1 MEENREVMKKLFWS
15 KKEKLKETEESEVKA
30 VTDEVSKEAE
40 QEVVKEAK
48 AEKEET
54 SEESSETEENVSFGK
69 RFKEGLGQFGIYFAI
84 IAGCIIFWEIILR
97 LQMGGGINAKNLFF
111 LFFVP
116 AEAMALTA
124 INGIFPRKVGRFVFP
139 LTLLLIA
146 VFYAIQLV
154 YFRIFGS
161 LISVSMVGMGAD
173 AVGQFGW
180 AMMGVILR
188 SIGFILLLIVP
199 VIAILVLCLKK
210 KVRCGSYPII
220 LHAMAILLTI
230 GLWVGAAEGIIVGG
244 EKRGSAY
251 YVFHSSISDTDS
263 TAARVGAMTTTIV
276 EGGSY
281 YLGIT
286 PNKEIS
292 TLTSIDFESI
302 ELEPEL
308 KEVALDTSE
317 KDSEEYSEA
326 PSEPREPEFEGVPQ
340 IYEEFDFQ
348 ALADQTQDDSLRDMY
363 QYFAQRRPTETN
375 EYTGLMEDYN
385 LIYICAESFWTYA
398 IDERVTPTLYKM
410 ANRGIIL
417 NNYYNSFRNTTTNGE
432 YAFATGLWPD
442 VSRQADQGL
451 DVGSF
456 PQSSA
461 KYMPDGLGDLFAE
474 KGIPSY
480 AFHNY
485 YGNYY
490 RRRLSW
496 PNLGY
501 QNNYFMGSDMHFTSS
516 WPSSDAEMML
526 QSMDKYITEDQF
538 VAYYM
543 TFSGHGPYNSSNY
556 MYRKNI
562 EEVKRRLG
570 DDAENYTDEALGY
583 FAGNLEFEYAM
594 EYMLAKLERAG
605 KLDNT
610 LIVIAGDH
618 YPYYLTEA
626 GRNNLSGQTIDEFEL
641 YKSTCIMYTEGLPE
655 NIVSDVYCCN
665 VDLVPTVLN
674 LFGVKYDS
682 RLFMGTDI
690 FSNGVHKAV
699 LYDKSFIT
707 DKVIYKART
716 GEVEWK
722 IDTDD
727 YSVKNLNA
735 YLESMSTLVDSEYA
749 ASVNI
754 IKTNFFYHLWKDS
767 GLMTDEEAQAEL
779 AREQQVKVTMEQLNE
794 EERLLREER
803 ERQKAEEEAAAAA
816 AAEDQPTQEQQQ

>member
-1 MEENREVMKKLFWS
+1 MKKIFFS
-15 KKEKLKETEESEVKA
+15 KKEKV
-30 VTDEVSKEAE
+30 KEAE
-40 QEVVKEAK
+40 VVNETVSEVGTEAE
-48 AEKEET
+48 AEKETVTEAV
-54 SEESSETEENVSFGK
+54 SEEKTEEAADANAEEENFSILK
-69 RFKEGLGQFGIYFAI
+69 RLGTGAKQFGIYFAI
-84 IAGCIIFWEIILR
+84 IAGCIIFWELVLR
-97 LQMGGGINAKNLFF
+97 LQMGSGINGKNLFF

-124 INGIFPRKVGRFVFP
+124 INGIFPRKIGRFVFP
-139 LTLLLIA
+139 FTLLLIA
-146 VFYAIQLV
+146 VFYAVQLV
-154 YFRIFGS
+154 YYRIFGS

-188 SIGFILLLIVP
+188 SIGFILLLVAP
-199 VIAILVLCLKK
+199 VIAVLVLCLKK
-210 KVRCGSYPII
+210 KVKCGAYPII

-230 GLWVGAAEGIIVGG
+230 GLWVGAAEGIKIGG
-244 EKRGSAY
+244 DKRGSAY
-251 YVFHSSISDTDS
+251 YAFHSSISDTDS

-276 EGGSY
+276 EGGCY

-286 PNKEIS
+286 SNKELS
-292 TLTSIDFESI
+292 TLTAIDFDSI
-302 ELEPEL
+302 ELEPAAL
-308 KEVALDTSE
+308 EVASEEVSEEKSE
-317 KDSEEYSEA
+317 KASEQASEKK
-326 PSEPREPEFEGVPQ
+326 EPEFEGVPHV
-340 IYEEFDFQ
+340 YDEFDFE
-348 ALADQTQDDSLRDMY
+348 ALAEATQDESLRDMY
-363 QYFAQRRPTETN
+363 TYFGQRRATKTN
-375 EYTGLMEDYN
+375 KYTGLMEDYS

-410 ANRGIIL
+410 SNKGIIL

-461 KYMPDGLGDLFAE
+461 RYMPNGLGDFFVT
-474 KGIPSY
+474 KDVTSY

-490 RRRLSW
+490 RRRFSW

-501 QNNYFMGSDMHFTSS
+501 ENNYFMGQGMKFTSS
-516 WPSSDAEMML
+516 WPASDAEMMV
-526 QSMDKYITEDQF
+526 QSVDKYINDDQF
-538 VAYYM
+538 FAYYM

-570 DDAENYTDEALGY
+570 DDADKYTDEALGY

-594 EYMLAKLERAG
+594 EYLLNELEKAG
-605 KLDNT
+605 KLDST

-626 GRNNLSGQTIDEFEL
+626 GRNNLSGLTIDEFEL
-641 YKSTCIMYTEGLPE
+641 YKSTCIMYTEGLEE
-655 NIVSDVYCCN
+655 NIVTDEYCCN
-665 VDLVPTVLN
+665 VDILPTVLN
-674 LFGVKYDS
+674 LFGIDYDS
-682 RLFMGTDI
+682 RLLMGTDI
-690 FSNGVHKAV
+690 FSTGIHKAV

-707 DKVIYKART
+707 DKVVYNAKT

-722 IDTDD
+722 INTDD
-727 YSVKNLNA
+727 YDVKNLNA
-735 YLESMSTLVDSEYA
+735 YLESMSMLVDSEYA

-754 IKTNFFYHLWKDS
+754 IKTNFFLHLWKDS
-767 GLMTDEEAQAEL
+767 GMITQEEYYAEVQREEAL
-779 AREQQVKVTMEQLNE
+779 KVTMEALNE
-794 EERLLREER
+794 EEQRLREEAAAR
-803 ERQKAEEEAAAAA
+803 KAAEEAAAAA
-816 AAEDQPTQEQQQ
+816 EAQDAEGTQ